1 MCGHTLSH
9 IDPHVSTT
17 HADSKNSK
25 IVQLKCFASSNIAI
39 PGAKIA
45 FWMFFFFVAL
55 RNVIETSCE
64 TNKGWFPEKIGREKF
79 YGSGLTFLDAFP
91 APAGVTFCHFF
102 RGPLSPPR
110 PPPPTPSPSSW
121 VKHCL
126 NDPSLHNYH
135 RQKRKHPWNSQDVL
149 FFFPTTDYFR
159 LNIWSWQICTNK
171 VEIV

>member
-9 IDPHVSTT
+9 IDTHVSTT

-79 YGSGLTFLDAFP
+79 YGSGVTFLDAFP
-91 APAGVTFCHFF
+91 APARVTFCHFF
-102 RGPLSPPR
+102 RGPLSPPLPPGPH
-110 PPPPTPSPSSW
+110 PPPLPEWSTVWMTPHYTIITDRKENILEIVRTFSS
-121 VKHCL
+121 
-126 NDPSLHNYH
+126 
-135 RQKRKHPWNSQDVL
+135 
-149 FFFPTTDYFR
+149 FFP
-159 LNIWSWQICTNK
+159 LQITSD
-171 VEIV
+171 

>member
-9 IDPHVSTT
+9 IDTHVSTT

-102 RGPLSPPR
+102 RGPLSPPF
-110 PPPPTPSPSSW
+110 PPAHTLPLFLSEALFEWPLITQLSPTE
-121 VKHCL
+121 KKT
-126 NDPSLHNYH
+126 SL
-135 RQKRKHPWNSQDVL
+135 K
-149 FFFPTTDYFR
+149 
-159 LNIWSWQICTNK
+159 
-171 VEIV
+171 

>member
-79 YGSGLTFLDAFP
+79 YGSGVTFLDPFPP
-91 APAGVTFCHFF
+91 APLFSWT
-102 RGPLSPPR
+102 PLPSR
-110 PPPPTPSPSSW
+110 PTPSPSSW
-121 VKHCL
+121 VMHCL

-135 RQKRKHPWNSQDVL
+135 QQEIKLHQNSQDVL